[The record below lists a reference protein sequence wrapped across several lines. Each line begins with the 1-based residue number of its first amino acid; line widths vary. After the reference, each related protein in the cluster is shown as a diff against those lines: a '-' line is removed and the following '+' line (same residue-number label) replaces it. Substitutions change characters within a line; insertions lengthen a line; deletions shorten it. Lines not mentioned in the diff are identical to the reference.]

1 MKFTIVDEIHTIAIP
16 ISPTLPALAARARYI
31 EVVADE
37 LVAVVAKVA
46 GRETMH
52 AFDLPRVDQRACW
65 CIDCSTTH

>member
-31 EVVADE
+31 EVSADE

-46 GRETMH
+46 GR
-52 AFDLPRVDQRACW
+52 
-65 CIDCSTTH
+65 